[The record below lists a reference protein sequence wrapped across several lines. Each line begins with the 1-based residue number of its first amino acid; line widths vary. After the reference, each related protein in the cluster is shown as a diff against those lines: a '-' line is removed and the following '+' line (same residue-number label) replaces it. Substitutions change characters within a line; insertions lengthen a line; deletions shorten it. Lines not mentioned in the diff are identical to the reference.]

1 MRKPGF
7 PSLKHAPS
15 TASSREAN
23 KMRVTIWTLKKK
35 KIRKD
40 AAGFQLDQD
49 WIQEA
54 GEHRATPSKFP
65 VELHCIF

>member
-1 MRKPGF
+1 MDIK
-7 PSLKHAPS
+7 
-15 TASSREAN
+15 E
-23 KMRVTIWTLKKK
+23 K

-40 AAGFQLDQD
+40 AAGFQIDQD
-49 WIQEA
+49 WIQVV